1 MLMSTSQT
9 SRPRSDRT
17 AGRRER
23 RRVETRDKLS
33 RTALKLFAKRG
44 FFETTTEDIT
54 EAADV
59 GQGTFFNYFPSKQHV
74 LMALFELQVGKI
86 VAARQAAESGKKPV
100 AKVLKDLM
108 QQIGEEPGRSAAL
121 TRSLIVAFLS
131 SEEARVAAAKMLA
144 QARRD
149 LRAIM
154 VVAQRQGEIRR
165 NLSPGDLAAAYQK
178 RLLGTMLFFAIQGRR
193 LSTELNRT
201 FRQFWVEVAR
211 RP

>member
-1 MLMSTSQT
+1 MSTSQT

-23 RRVETRDKLS
+23 RRVETRDKLF

-74 LMALFELQVGKI
+74 LMALFQLQVGKI